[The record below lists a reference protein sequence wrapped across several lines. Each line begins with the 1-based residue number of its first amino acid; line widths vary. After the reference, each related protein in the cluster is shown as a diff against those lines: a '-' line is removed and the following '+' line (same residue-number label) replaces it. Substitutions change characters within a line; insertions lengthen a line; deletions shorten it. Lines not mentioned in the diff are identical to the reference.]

1 MERIERLLW
10 SIALPGFGQ
19 FLNGHYLK
27 GIILLLLEF
36 IINVRSNLN
45 EAIILSFHGK
55 IQLAIDQTD
64 YQWLMFYPCV
74 YMFGIWDAYKGD
86 TLESQFTFIPF
97 VISAFFATVG
107 LIFSPTLQMFGVL
120 FGPVWLTM
128 IFCFIGLGVGWIIKK
143 VLGTRTVKEVETSRE
158 D

>member
-1 MERIERLLW
+1 MERIERLW

-143 VLGTRTVKEVETSRE
+143 VLGTRTVKEVETSR
-158 D
+158 DD

>member
-120 FGPVWLTM
+120 FGPVWFTM